1 MDQDVVFAQGLAR
14 DWGFVDMATE
24 VLDNIL
30 ANDASLSAKQRQRVD
45 LVRCEVL
52 HTGAQRETEEKDRRT
67 ALAAAAE
74 AFHAYSEDYS
84 GLDGYLDGMVLLAE
98 LQLNRGVFLRSL
110 LDDPDWTDT
119 RDELVSEAKAALDEA
134 LRSCGAV
141 MNEVDL
147 ALDEAVTEEDLDAL
161 RAQRILRVRAYLA
174 KGRSYRARAMLFG
187 PDSFERESDL
197 QDAYDTL
204 DDYVLDIGE
213 TNRAGLFG
221 FLAMGEVMMDM
232 GDVDGALEFFEHVG
246 HEAIPPDP
254 DMRAQLTDAE
264 IHARFGV
271 VEYALRLAM
280 DTCNTD
286 GRTERALELALDL
299 DARRLAE
306 GVPPSFPEGHMATLA
321 AAVAHLNSGDDATA
335 LKLAKEVL
343 KRNQTNV
350 LKIEAQKV
358 IARIMSNPDAQVSAV
373 DLFEAAQG
381 RYSQREF
388 NGAIASFKR
397 MVRTADPRKDSELLA
412 RAWWTMGQC
421 YALQG
426 RYEEAAAAYG
436 HGRDEYADVLEWVE
450 KNAKSAMDAYTQLLN
465 VSGRDAYFVG
475 LRDDAERRFMAVS
488 TSSQGA
494 IYFQKGKK
502 AYADRDYPAAIS
514 KFGQVK
520 RADADYE
527 RALVY
532 VAVCHYKQKDL
543 AQAAGLL
550 RDYADRYVDDPL
562 NALAVDDNS
571 VHAKRED
578 ALAMAR
584 YYLAQIGFKEAK
596 AEPEGASRTATLQAL
611 VGPLDAYPVRFPT
624 QVSYVPSILLTLIQV
639 HARLDDIEAAR
650 TTFHTLEEGFPGSK
664 YTSNAAYSVWS
675 LMAAKVAALDAAA
688 KASPEDER
696 TRQEWQNALRDRTSF
711 LTIYNAGLAKPSYK
725 NLRAESL
732 AYLMLEDWE
741 QAQRVLRATVDAYMA
756 AQRADVVKYVFP
768 ELARTL
774 MEGDP
779 PQLAEAEDLMLDAV
793 RQTPT
798 RANMEV
804 LAQILG
810 GWVDWTESSQQPGR
824 IVPGTAESGME
835 TPVDLTPPDGQ
846 PAYGGPAARRRAAID
861 LWRKIWQGWP
871 SADKFSLDYFLM
883 YFRQCHCYLE
893 GDERQQAT
901 AQRMISGILDDHADA
916 WLDKFGATGK
926 RALDAR
932 FNWLQRRLRELGR

>member
-1 MDQDVVFAQGLAR
+1 MFAQGLAR

-24 VLDNIL
+24 VLDDLL
-30 ANDASLSAKQRQRVD
+30 ADGAALSAKQRQRVD

-52 HTGAQRETEEKDRRT
+52 HTGAQRETEDKARRD

-74 AFHAYSEDYS
+74 AFHTYSEDYS
-84 GLDGYLDGMVLLAE
+84 GLDGYLDGLVLLAE
-98 LQLNRGVFLRSL
+98 LQLNRGVFLRGL
-110 LDDPDWTDT
+110 LEDADWVDA
-119 RDELVSEAKAALDEA
+119 RDELVSEAKSALDEA
-134 LRSCGAV
+134 LRSCSAV

-147 ALDEAVTEEDLDAL
+147 ALDEAVTDEDFDAL
-161 RAQRILRVRAYLA
+161 RPQRILRVRAYLA
-174 KGRSYRARAMLFG
+174 KGRSYRARGMLFG
-187 PDSFERESDL
+187 PDSTERELDL

-221 FLAMGEVMMDM
+221 FLAMGEVLMDM
-232 GDVDGALEFFEHVG
+232 GDVEGALEFFEHVG
-246 HEAIPPDP
+246 HEAIPSDP
-254 DMRAQLTDAE
+254 EMRAQLTEAE

-280 DTCNTD
+280 DTCNAD
-286 GRTERALELALDL
+286 GRTERALEIALDL

-306 GVPPSFPEGHMATLA
+306 GVPPAFPEGHMATLS

-343 KRNQTNV
+343 RRNRTNV

-358 IARIMSNPDAQVSAV
+358 IGRIMSNPDAQVSAA

-381 RYSQREF
+381 RYSLREF
-388 NGAIASFKR
+388 NAAIASFKR
-397 MVRTADPRKDSELLA
+397 MVRTADPARDADLLA

-436 HGRDEYADVLEWVE
+436 NGRDEYGDVLEWVE

-465 VSGRDAYFVG
+465 VSGRDPYYAG
-475 LRDDAERRFMAVS
+475 LRDAAERRFMAVS

-502 AYADRDYPAAIS
+502 AYSDRDYPEAID
-514 KFGQVK
+514 KFARVN
-520 RADADYE
+520 REDADYE

-532 VAVCHYKQKDL
+532 IAVCHYKQKDMPE
-543 AQAAGLL
+543 AARLL
-550 RDYADRYVDDPL
+550 HDYADRYVDDPL
-562 NALAVDDNS
+562 NALAVEDQS
-571 VHAKRED
+571 GQAKRED

-596 AEPEGASRTATLQAL
+596 AEPEGASRTAALRAL
-611 VGPLDAYPVRFPT
+611 VAPMDAYPLRFPT

-650 TTFHTLEEGFPGSK
+650 VTFRILEDGYPGSK

-675 LMAAKVAALDAAA
+675 LMADKVAALEAAA
-688 KASPEDER
+688 QAAPEDQR
-696 TRQEWQNALRDRTSF
+696 THQEWLEALRDRTSF
-711 LTIYNAGLAKPSYK
+711 LTLYNAGLARPSYK
-725 NLRAESL
+725 NLRAESS
-732 AYLMLEDWE
+732 AYLKLHDWG
-741 QAQRVLRATVDAYMA
+741 QAQRVLRATLSAYEA
-756 AQRADVVKYVFP
+756 SQGEVVVKYVYP

-774 MEGDP
+774 MEGEP
-779 PQLAEAEDLMLDAV
+779 PQLAEAEDLMVAAV
-793 RQTPT
+793 RLTPT
-798 RANMEV
+798 RANME
-804 LAQILG
+804 AMARILG
-810 GWVDWTESSQQPGR
+810 GWVDWPEGGQQPER
-824 IVPGTAESGME
+824 IVQGTADSGME
-835 TPVDLTPPDGQ
+835 TALDLTPPEGQ
-846 PAYGGPAARRRAAID
+846 PAYEDPAARRRAAVD

-871 SADKFSLDYFLM
+871 AADKFSYDYFLM
-883 YFRQCHCYLE
+883 YFRQSNCYLG

-901 AQRMISGILDDHADA
+901 AERMIEGILDDHADG
-916 WLDKFGATGK
+916 WLDKFGSAGK
-926 RALDAR
+926 RSLDAR
-932 FNWLQRRLRELGR
+932 FSWLQRRLRELNR